1 MDQPTLPAMVAISP
15 ANSLQKSASA
25 KLTRAYSDRL
35 MLSEATELVGRMLD
49 ANPYA
54 AKTASKSYIG
64 TIASLLCQY
73 PRSIA
78 IGCANPIEG
87 VMRESE
93 FLPSVAKIVSWCE
106 TRVDT
111 MRTVVDYDAR
121 TKQQLAERA
130 IFDREQRAESAEH
143 RTAVVDRIRADMAAA
158 GMPIMGD
165 QRSGGPLD
173 GETIRKR
180 YGLSEAEWGQIPD
193 APAPGEWER
202 LQTKHRKQP

>member
-1 MDQPTLPAMVAISP
+1 MRL
-15 ANSLQKSASA
+15 
-25 KLTRAYSDRL
+25 AYSDRL

-78 IGCANPIEG
+78 IPCADPVKG

-93 FLPSVAKIVSWCE
+93 FLPSVAKVVSWCE
-106 TRVDT
+106 ERVGV
-111 MRTVVDYDAR
+111 MRSVVDYDDR
-121 TKQQLAERA
+121 TKQQLADRAREERLT
-130 IFDREQRAESAEH
+130 AEESPEH
-143 RTAVVDRIRADMAAA
+143 RADVVQRIRDQMAAA

-165 QRSGGPLD
+165 AKRHH
-173 GETIRKR
+173 GETIETVCKR
-180 YGLSEAEWGQIPD
+180 YGLSQADWDAIPD
-193 APAPGEWER
+193 APPADNWER
-202 LQTKHRKQP
+202 LQAKHRPAK